1 MTTKI
6 KATNIWKKFNNLE
19 VLKGIDLEVNEG
31 EVVAVIGPSGGGKS
45 TLLRC
50 LNKLET
56 VDKGSITIDG
66 EELCRETSGGTEYVK
81 NNDVRRIACKMGMVF
96 QQFNLFPHM
105 TVLEN
110 LIEAPVNVQKRDKA
124 EVIKEAEV
132 LLAKVGL
139 SEKRDVYPRKLSGGQ
154 QQRVAIARALAMKP
168 AIMLFDEPTS
178 SLDPELTGEVLRTMR
193 ELADEK
199 MTMVVVTHEMGFA
212 REVATKVVFMADG
225 HVQEQGRPEEIFVNP
240 KNERLKSFLKVIL
253 K

>member
-56 VDKGSITIDG
+56 IDKGSITIDG

-225 HVQEQGRPEEIFVNP
+225 HVQEQGSPEEIFVTP

>member
-56 VDKGSITIDG
+56 IDKGSITIDG

-225 HVQEQGRPEEIFVNP
+225 HVQEQGSPEEIFVNP
-240 KNERLKSFLKVIL
+240 HNERLKSFLKVIL

>member
-1 MTTKI
+1 MNKI
-6 KATNIWKKFNNLE
+6 KAQNIWKKFNKLE

-56 VDKGSITIDG
+56 IDKGSVIIDG
-66 EELCRETSGGTEYVK
+66 EALCTDTPNGTEYVNK
-81 NNDVRRIACKMGMVF
+81 NEVRRIACKMGMVF

-124 EVIKEAEV
+124 TVIKEAEA

-139 SEKRDVYPRKLSGGQ
+139 SDKRDEYPRKLSGGQ

-178 SLDPELTGEVLRTMR
+178 SLDPELTGEVLKTMR
-193 ELADEK
+193 ELAEEK

-212 REVATKVVFMADG
+212 KEVATKVVFMADG
-225 HVQEQGRPEEIFVNP
+225 RVQAEGTPTEIFDNP
-240 KNERLKSFLKVIL
+240 TNERLKAFLNVIL

>member
-154 QQRVAIARALAMKP
+154 QQRVAIARALTMKP

-225 HVQEQGRPEEIFVNP
+225 HVQEQGSPEEIFVNP

>member
-56 VDKGSITIDG
+56 IDKGSITIDG

-154 QQRVAIARALAMKP
+154 QQRVAIARALAMQP

-225 HVQEQGRPEEIFVNP
+225 HVQEQGSPEEIFVNP
-240 KNERLKSFLKVIL
+240 KNERLKSFIKVIL

>member
-56 VDKGSITIDG
+56 IDKGSITIDG

-168 AIMLFDEPTS
+168 AIVLFDEPTS

>member
-6 KATNIWKKFNNLE
+6 KAINIWKKFNNLE

-124 EVIKEAEV
+124 EVIKEAEI

-139 SEKRDVYPRKLSGGQ
+139 SDKRDVYPRKLSGGQ

-225 HVQEQGRPEEIFVNP
+225 HVQEQGSPEEIFVNP

>member
-1 MTTKI
+1 MQNKI
-6 KATNIWKKFNNLE
+6 SAKNIWKKFNNLE

-66 EELCRETSGGTEYVK
+66 EVLCSETAGSTEYVSK
-81 NNDVRRIACKMGMVF
+81 NDTRRIACKMGMVF

-110 LIEAPVNVQKRDKA
+110 LIEAPVNVQKRDRD

-132 LLAKVGL
+132 LLKKVGL
-139 SEKRDVYPRKLSGGQ
+139 SDKRDVYPRKLSGGQ
-154 QQRVAIARALAMKP
+154 QQRVAIARALAMNP
-168 AIMLFDEPTS
+168 DIMLFDEPTS
-178 SLDPELTGEVLRTMR
+178 ALDPEMVGEVLEVMKQ
-193 ELADEK
+193 LARDG
-199 MTMVVVTHEMGFA
+199 MTMIVVTHEMGFA
-212 REVATKVVFMADG
+212 REVADRVIFMDG
-225 HVQEQGRPEEIFVNP
+225 GYIVEQGTPAEVFGNP
-240 KNERLKSFLKVIL
+240 QNKRTQDFLNKVL
-253 K
+253 